1 VKEKGLNYDDE
12 ITAPASGLPT
22 LLSFFLK
29 YMYFEPLGSKYAQ
42 AGAWSGVPAD
52 PI

>member
-29 YMYFEPLGSKYAQ
+29 YMPLGSKYAQ